1 MVKLLKHELIALFRV
16 LLFISIAVIVFA
28 VIGRIMLA
36 VFPDSASGVNSV
48 LLVLI
53 ITFYVF
59 AIFALVFAA
68 WGLGI
73 SRFYK
78 TLFTGEGY
86 MTLSLPVSPTGIIC
100 AKLLSSIIAMF
111 AACIV
116 SVLSLCI
123 FFIGM
128 PSDILSE
135 IGLNIS
141 VSFQMWFEDI
151 VAAPGQFVEEL
162 LLFIVGVPVSLLLV
176 YACISVGQLFTN
188 HRKLMTFVVVL
199 GLYIVGQI
207 LSVFAVVP
215 IYETAAEVSIHL
227 YLWVQI
233 LFVTALD
240 VGCFFLV
247 RYILKN
253 KVNLIV

>member
-16 LLFISIAVIVFA
+16 LLFISIAVVVFA
-28 VIGRIMLA
+28 VIGRIMLSVNLNSSSA
-36 VFPDSASGVNSV
+36 AGNILLSLLIVF
-48 LLVLI
+48 
-53 ITFYVF
+53 YMF
-59 AIFALVFAA
+59 AILALVFAA

-128 PSDILSE
+128 PSEILSD

-141 VSFQMWFEDI
+141 ISFQMWFDDI

-162 LLFIVGVPVSLLLV
+162 LLFIVSVPVSLLLV
-176 YACISVGQLFTN
+176 YTCISVGQLFTN

-199 GLYIVGQI
+199 GLYIAGQI
-207 LSVFAVVP
+207 LSVFAVAP

-227 YLWVQI
+227 YLWIQI
-233 LFVTALD
+233 LLVTALD